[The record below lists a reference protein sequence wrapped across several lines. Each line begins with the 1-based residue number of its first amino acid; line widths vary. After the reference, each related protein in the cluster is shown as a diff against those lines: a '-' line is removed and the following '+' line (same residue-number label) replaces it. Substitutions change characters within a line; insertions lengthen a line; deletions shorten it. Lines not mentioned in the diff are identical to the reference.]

1 MFVRRFEPKDAE
13 KVSEL
18 VVTTLRTTNI
28 KDYSL
33 EYIENDVKNL
43 QPQNIL
49 ERANWMHF
57 YVVCDAEKIVGCGDS
72 FLSQLSVCFVV
83 PQVNKTYKGACKTW
97 HLSES
102 AAATVT

>member
-33 EYIENDVKNL
+33 EYIENDVKIFNT
-43 QPQNIL
+43 QTIFIL
-49 ERANWMHF
+49 KQKLILM
-57 YVVCDAEKIVGCGDS
+57 
-72 FLSQLSVCFVV
+72 
-83 PQVNKTYKGACKTW
+83 
-97 HLSES
+97 
-102 AAATVT
+102 

>member
-49 ERANWMHF
+49 KELTGCIFMW
-57 YVVCDAEKIVGCGDS
+57 YVMLKRLLG
-72 FLSQLSVCFVV
+72 VV
-83 PQVNKTYKGACKTW
+83 R
-97 HLSES
+97 
-102 AAATVT
+102 

>member
-1 MFVRRFEPKDAE
+1 MFVRKFEPKDAE

-33 EYIENDVKNL
+33 EYIETDVKIL

-49 ERANWMHF
+49 
-57 YVVCDAEKIVGCGDS
+57 
-72 FLSQLSVCFVV
+72 
-83 PQVNKTYKGACKTW
+83 
-97 HLSES
+97 
-102 AAATVT
+102 